1 MKANNL
7 NHINYEQLIAALKEE
22 SKEKDN
28 IIQLL
33 KVRIYDLT
41 AKSNVEKYIIPQTD
55 ISRLIQS
62 INYN

>member
-1 MKANNL
+1 MKTYDFNQ
-7 NHINYEQLIAALKEE
+7 NHYEQLIAALKEE

-33 KVRIYDLT
+33 KDRIYNLT
-41 AKSNVEKYIIPQTD
+41 AKSNVEKYIIPQPAT
-55 ISRLIQS
+55 SLLIQT